1 VSDGFSWKPPTDDP
15 IGSAATVSEPRPLSL
30 WAAIALVLIISSH
43 VAIADPLGSL
53 DTNRNHIVEEAEA
66 QAAGRRLFDRLDKD
80 RDGRLQA
87 NELNGR
93 LGAPVMKAADPD
105 ADGGLNTQEYASL
118 LTARYK
124 SANENADGTL
134 DSDELAS
141 LAGRLLLVMLLP

>member
-1 VSDGFSWKPPTDDP
+1 MGLLS
-15 IGSAATVSEPRPLSL
+15 VSETRPLSL
-30 WAAIALVLIISSH
+30 WAAIAIVLIVTSH
-43 VAIADPLGSL
+43 VAVADPLGTL

-66 QAAGRRLFDRLDKD
+66 QASGRRLFDSLDED
-80 RDGRLQA
+80 RDGLLQA

-105 ADGGLNTQEYASL
+105 ADAGLNRQEYASL

-134 DSDELAS
+134 DSNELAS
-141 LAGRLLLVMLLP
+141 LAGRLLLVMVLP